1 MNSLQ
6 FKSCIIY
13 HVGAS
18 SCAPAPNRTRFDL
31 GLGANQFACI
41 FLAAIVSPTP
51 RNLPVTGGF
60 LQSGGTWRRSA
71 HLLIKLFSKSILS
84 TAQLR
89 NGKVPEPCAFLIKPY
104 SPSIPIQ
111 WRRTGSH
118 LRQR

>member
-18 SCAPAPNRTRFDL
+18 SCAPAPLQTEP
-31 GLGANQFACI
+31 ANQFACI
-41 FLAAIVSPTP
+41 FLAANVSPTP
-51 RNLPVTGGF
+51 RNLPVTGCF
-60 LQSGGTWRRSA
+60 FQSGGTWRRSA

-111 WRRTGSH
+111 
-118 LRQR
+118 